1 MALYFR
7 IDPDVD
13 TVTGQ
18 LTGVNYRLSA
28 DTDRQMLREDLV
40 KCLREGWVLTLAVE
54 MGDDPGDVAF
64 VVLNGSAVRQVCD
77 SEKPDPE

>member
-18 LTGVNYRLSA
+18 LTGVNYRLST
-28 DTDRQMLREDLV
+28 DTDRHMLREDLV
-40 KCLREGWVLTLAVE
+40 KCLREGGVLTLAVE
-54 MGDDPGDVAF
+54 MSDDPGDVAF
-64 VVLNGSAVRQVCD
+64 VVINGSAVRQVFV
-77 SEKPDPE
+77 SETPDPE